1 MRESQKVAVKPKP
14 QKIDKIALIVRPESP
29 ELANACKEVI
39 AIFERF
45 GVEVCALE
53 SSVQAL
59 GLDPRLACK
68 EGDLGRRAQALVS
81 LGGDGTLI
89 SAVRK
94 SLGLGLPVLGINMG
108 RLGFLTAI
116 KPSELEEFVPLL
128 KGGEYVLDSHHLLQ
142 GFLVDSQ
149 EDSAL
154 GSQGRVGFLAKNG
167 DCGGEPAVITTQG
180 NSLDSPCKAP
190 FLAQKSCREQLQAK
204 SAQSLESTFQQSPTA
219 IPRIL
224 EKHKQAECE
233 KSCREQTELESTFEK
248 NAKLQNK
255 DSSPNAPFSV
265 IASRDSGVA
274 IHKETTQI
282 LESTF
287 EKVDSSPKAQSPQ
300 VDSSNDYSAPAE
312 SNQING
318 ARKACNL
325 ESVQGDW
332 GAKGVKKEG
341 GIRGDASQVAPL
353 SPLEKNS
360 SKVSLKSSNNA
371 QKVESSM
378 DSKETSAQ
386 PKRYPLFSK
395 EATLC
400 HADFQSARNDKKLDS
415 SENIF
420 YVLNEIL
427 ITKKDISG
435 MTKIYATINNEHFHT
450 YRADGLI
457 IATPTG
463 SSAYNISAGGSLVH
477 PQCRVILL
485 TPVCAHSLTQRP
497 IIISDN
503 FCLQFS
509 VEEDSV
515 IMLDGQERID
525 FRKGDTLFV
534 QGSFPIQLIQHPKR
548 SYFAVLEEKFGLG
561 GKQV

>member
-68 EGDLGRRAQALVS
+68 ESELGERAQALVS

-142 GFLVDSQ
+142 GLLV
-149 EDSAL
+149 DSAL
-154 GSQGRVGFLAKNG
+154 GEHSRVGFLAKNG
-167 DCGGEPAVITTQG
+167 DCCGEPAVITTQG
-180 NSLDSPCKAP
+180 NSLDSPCKTRDTARRRRCFFSKAP
-190 FLAQKSCREQLQAK
+190 FLAQKSCRED
-204 SAQSLESTFQQSPTA
+204 TA
-219 IPRIL
+219 
-224 EKHKQAECE
+224 
-233 KSCREQTELESTFEK
+233 LESTFE
-248 NAKLQNK
+248 
-255 DSSPNAPFSV
+255 
-265 IASRDSGVA
+265 
-274 IHKETTQI
+274 
-282 LESTF
+282 
-287 EKVDSSPKAQSPQ
+287 
-300 VDSSNDYSAPAE
+300 
-312 SNQING
+312 
-318 ARKACNL
+318 
-325 ESVQGDW
+325 
-332 GAKGVKKEG
+332 
-341 GIRGDASQVAPL
+341 
-353 SPLEKNS
+353 
-360 SKVSLKSSNNA
+360 NNA
-371 QKVESSM
+371 QNFNESAK
-378 DSKETSAQ
+378 DSRICDEKSLLCERAQGRILGVCNRRVRDAIKDLSRKAESTSEQPAQETLS
-386 PKRYPLFSK
+386 P
-395 EATLC
+395 
-400 HADFQSARNDKKLDS
+400 
-415 SENIF
+415 F

-435 MTKIYATINNEHFHT
+435 MIKIYATINNEHFHT

-497 IIISDN
+497 MIVSDN

>member
-68 EGDLGRRAQALVS
+68 ESELGERAQALVS

-142 GFLVDSQ
+142 GLLV
-149 EDSAL
+149 DSAL
-154 GSQGRVGFLAKNG
+154 GEHSRVGFLAKNG
-167 DCGGEPAVITTQG
+167 DCCGEPAVITTQG
-180 NSLDSPCKAP
+180 NSLDSPCKTRDTARRRRCFFSKAP
-190 FLAQKSCREQLQAK
+190 FLAQ
-204 SAQSLESTFQQSPTA
+204 
-219 IPRIL
+219 
-224 EKHKQAECE
+224 
-233 KSCREQTELESTFEK
+233 KSCREQTELESTFE
-248 NAKLQNK
+248 
-255 DSSPNAPFSV
+255 
-265 IASRDSGVA
+265 
-274 IHKETTQI
+274 
-282 LESTF
+282 
-287 EKVDSSPKAQSPQ
+287 
-300 VDSSNDYSAPAE
+300 
-312 SNQING
+312 
-318 ARKACNL
+318 
-325 ESVQGDW
+325 
-332 GAKGVKKEG
+332 
-341 GIRGDASQVAPL
+341 
-353 SPLEKNS
+353 
-360 SKVSLKSSNNA
+360 NNA
-371 QKVESSM
+371 QNFNESAK
-378 DSKETSAQ
+378 DSRICDEKSLLCERAQGRILGVCNRRVRDAIKDLSRKAESTSEQPAQETLS
-386 PKRYPLFSK
+386 P
-395 EATLC
+395 
-400 HADFQSARNDKKLDS
+400 
-415 SENIF
+415 F

-435 MTKIYATINNEHFHT
+435 MIKIYATINNEHFHT

-497 IIISDN
+497 MIVSDN

-561 GKQV
+561 GKQI

>member
-1 MRESQKVAVKPKP
+1 M
-14 QKIDKIALIVRPESP
+14 
-29 ELANACKEVI
+29 
-39 AIFERF
+39 
-45 GVEVCALE
+45 
-53 SSVQAL
+53 

-68 EGDLGRRAQALVS
+68 ESELGERAQALVS

-128 KGGEYVLDSHHLLQ
+128 KSGGYVIDSHHLLQ
-142 GFLVDSQ
+142 GLLVDSVLGEQ
-149 EDSAL
+149 FDKIENFVKGTDRESANL
-154 GSQGRVGFLAKNG
+154 PQN
-167 DCGGEPAVITTQG
+167 
-180 NSLDSPCKAP
+180 
-190 FLAQKSCREQLQAK
+190 
-204 SAQSLESTFQQSPTA
+204 FQNLQSPTA
-219 IPRIL
+219 TPRIL
-224 EKHKQAECE
+224 EEENQAENE
-233 KSCREQTELESTFEK
+233 TQTELESSFK
-248 NAKLQNK
+248 
-255 DSSPNAPFSV
+255 
-265 IASRDSGVA
+265 
-274 IHKETTQI
+274 
-282 LESTF
+282 
-287 EKVDSSPKAQSPQ
+287 KA
-300 VDSSNDYSAPAE
+300 DSSNAQIFNESAKDSRICDEKSLLCERTQGRILGVCNRRARDAIKDLSRKAE
-312 SNQING
+312 STSEQP
-318 ARKACNL
+318 AQ
-325 ESVQGDW
+325 ET
-332 GAKGVKKEG
+332 
-341 GIRGDASQVAPL
+341 P
-353 SPLEKNS
+353 SP
-360 SKVSLKSSNNA
+360 
-371 QKVESSM
+371 
-378 DSKETSAQ
+378 
-386 PKRYPLFSK
+386 
-395 EATLC
+395 
-400 HADFQSARNDKKLDS
+400 
-415 SENIF
+415 F

-485 TPVCAHSLTQRP
+485 TPICAHSLTQRP

>member
-1 MRESQKVAVKPKP
+1 MKYGRISSKVSSVRESQKVAVKPKP

-68 EGDLGRRAQALVS
+68 ESELGERAQALVS

-142 GFLVDSQ
+142 GLLV
-149 EDSAL
+149 DSAL
-154 GSQGRVGFLAKNG
+154 GEHSRVGFLAKNG
-167 DCGGEPAVITTQG
+167 DCCGEPAVITTQG

-190 FLAQKSCREQLQAK
+190 FLAQKSCREQTE
-204 SAQSLESTFQQSPTA
+204 LESTFENNAQNFQNLQSPTA

-224 EKHKQAECE
+224 EEENQAENE
-233 KSCREQTELESTFEK
+233 TQTELESNF
-248 NAKLQNK
+248 L
-255 DSSPNAPFSV
+255 DSSSLSLRADSSAWQSTHNAQKS
-265 IASRDSGVA
+265 
-274 IHKETTQI
+274 K
-282 LESTF
+282 
-287 EKVDSSPKAQSPQ
+287 KVDSSMDCHADKSARNDDENTQSSNTPQAQAKLDSSKSPSDSKILDEKCGLQGKSQGSYLDGDLWDFSQLPHLSSKAESPQ
-300 VDSSNDYSAPAE
+300 VDSRICDEKPLLFKPRKEIRLEVYRRSAA
-312 SNQING
+312 Q
-318 ARKACNL
+318 K
-325 ESVQGDW
+325 
-332 GAKGVKKEG
+332 
-341 GIRGDASQVAPL
+341 
-353 SPLEKNS
+353 
-360 SKVSLKSSNNA
+360 SKVYRAKPNPQT
-371 QKVESSM
+371 QKP
-378 DSKETSAQ
+378 T
-386 PKRYPLFSK
+386 PNP
-395 EATLC
+395 
-400 HADFQSARNDKKLDS
+400 
-415 SENIF
+415 F

-435 MTKIYATINNEHFHT
+435 MIKIYATINNEHFHT

-497 IIISDN
+497 MIVSDN

-509 VEEDSV
+509 VEEDSM

>member
-68 EGDLGRRAQALVS
+68 ESELGERAQALVS

-142 GFLVDSQ
+142 GLLV
-149 EDSAL
+149 DSAL
-154 GSQGRVGFLAKNG
+154 GEHSRVGFLAKNG
-167 DCGGEPAVITTQG
+167 DCCGEPAVITTQG
-180 NSLDSPCKAP
+180 NSLDSPCKTRDTARRRRCFFSKAP
-190 FLAQKSCREQLQAK
+190 FLAQKSCRED
-204 SAQSLESTFQQSPTA
+204 TA
-219 IPRIL
+219 
-224 EKHKQAECE
+224 
-233 KSCREQTELESTFEK
+233 LESTFE
-248 NAKLQNK
+248 
-255 DSSPNAPFSV
+255 
-265 IASRDSGVA
+265 
-274 IHKETTQI
+274 
-282 LESTF
+282 
-287 EKVDSSPKAQSPQ
+287 
-300 VDSSNDYSAPAE
+300 
-312 SNQING
+312 
-318 ARKACNL
+318 
-325 ESVQGDW
+325 
-332 GAKGVKKEG
+332 
-341 GIRGDASQVAPL
+341 
-353 SPLEKNS
+353 
-360 SKVSLKSSNNA
+360 NNA
-371 QKVESSM
+371 QNFNESAK
-378 DSKETSAQ
+378 DSRICDEKSLLCERAQGRILGVCNRRVRDAIKDLSRKAESTSEQPAQETLN
-386 PKRYPLFSK
+386 P
-395 EATLC
+395 
-400 HADFQSARNDKKLDS
+400 
-415 SENIF
+415 F

-435 MTKIYATINNEHFHT
+435 MIKIYATINNEHFHT

-497 IIISDN
+497 MIVSDN

-561 GKQV
+561 GKQI

>member
-1 MRESQKVAVKPKP
+1 MKYGRISSKVSSVRESQKVAVKPKP

-68 EGDLGRRAQALVS
+68 ESELGERAQALVS

-142 GFLVDSQ
+142 GLLVDS
-149 EDSAL
+149 AL
-154 GSQGRVGFLAKNG
+154 SEHSRVGFLAKNG
-167 DCGGEPAVITTQG
+167 DCCGEPAVITTQG
-180 NSLDSPCKAP
+180 NSLDSPCKTRDTARRRRCFFSKAP
-190 FLAQKSCREQLQAK
+190 FLAQKSCRED
-204 SAQSLESTFQQSPTA
+204 TA
-219 IPRIL
+219 
-224 EKHKQAECE
+224 
-233 KSCREQTELESTFEK
+233 LESTFE
-248 NAKLQNK
+248 
-255 DSSPNAPFSV
+255 
-265 IASRDSGVA
+265 
-274 IHKETTQI
+274 
-282 LESTF
+282 
-287 EKVDSSPKAQSPQ
+287 
-300 VDSSNDYSAPAE
+300 
-312 SNQING
+312 
-318 ARKACNL
+318 
-325 ESVQGDW
+325 
-332 GAKGVKKEG
+332 
-341 GIRGDASQVAPL
+341 
-353 SPLEKNS
+353 
-360 SKVSLKSSNNA
+360 NNA
-371 QKVESSM
+371 QNFNESAK
-378 DSKETSAQ
+378 DSRICDEKSLLCERAQGRILGVCNRRVRDAIKDLSRKAESTSEQPAQETLS
-386 PKRYPLFSK
+386 P
-395 EATLC
+395 
-400 HADFQSARNDKKLDS
+400 
-415 SENIF
+415 F

-435 MTKIYATINNEHFHT
+435 MIKIYATINNEHFHT

-497 IIISDN
+497 MIVSDN

>member
-1 MRESQKVAVKPKP
+1 MRESQKVAAKPKP

-29 ELANACKEVI
+29 ELADACKEVI

-45 GVEVCALE
+45 GVEVCVLE
-53 SSVQAL
+53 SSVASL

-68 EGDLGRRAQALVS
+68 ESELGERAQALVS

-142 GFLVDSQ
+142 GLLVDSVLGEQ
-149 EDSAL
+149 FDKIENFVKGTDRESANL
-154 GSQGRVGFLAKNG
+154 PQN
-167 DCGGEPAVITTQG
+167 
-180 NSLDSPCKAP
+180 
-190 FLAQKSCREQLQAK
+190 
-204 SAQSLESTFQQSPTA
+204 FQNLQSPTA
-219 IPRIL
+219 TPRIL
-224 EKHKQAECE
+224 EKEKGAECE
-233 KSCREQTELESTFEK
+233 TQTELESSFK
-248 NAKLQNK
+248 
-255 DSSPNAPFSV
+255 
-265 IASRDSGVA
+265 
-274 IHKETTQI
+274 
-282 LESTF
+282 
-287 EKVDSSPKAQSPQ
+287 KA
-300 VDSSNDYSAPAE
+300 DSSNAQNFNESAKDSRICDEKSLLCECAQGRILGVCNRRVRDAIKDLSRKAE
-312 SNQING
+312 STSEQP
-318 ARKACNL
+318 AQ
-325 ESVQGDW
+325 ET
-332 GAKGVKKEG
+332 
-341 GIRGDASQVAPL
+341 L
-353 SPLEKNS
+353 SP
-360 SKVSLKSSNNA
+360 
-371 QKVESSM
+371 
-378 DSKETSAQ
+378 
-386 PKRYPLFSK
+386 
-395 EATLC
+395 
-400 HADFQSARNDKKLDS
+400 
-415 SENIF
+415 F

-435 MTKIYATINNEHFHT
+435 MIKIYATINNEHFHT

-485 TPVCAHSLTQRP
+485 TPICAHSLTQRP

>member
-1 MRESQKVAVKPKP
+1 MRESQKVAAKPKP

-29 ELANACKEVI
+29 ELADACKEVI

-68 EGDLGRRAQALVS
+68 ESELGERAQALVS

-142 GFLVDSQ
+142 GLLVDSQ
-149 EDSAL
+149 EDSVL
-154 GSQGRVGFLAKNG
+154 GEQFDKIENFVKGT
-167 DCGGEPAVITTQG
+167 D
-180 NSLDSPCKAP
+180 
-190 FLAQKSCREQLQAK
+190 RE
-204 SAQSLESTFQQSPTA
+204 SANLPQNFQNLQSPTA

-224 EKHKQAECE
+224 EEENQAENE
-233 KSCREQTELESTFEK
+233 TQTELESSFK
-248 NAKLQNK
+248 
-255 DSSPNAPFSV
+255 
-265 IASRDSGVA
+265 
-274 IHKETTQI
+274 
-282 LESTF
+282 
-287 EKVDSSPKAQSPQ
+287 KA
-300 VDSSNDYSAPAE
+300 DSSNAQIFNESAKDSRICDEKSLLCERAQGRILGVCNRRVRDAIKDLSRKAE
-312 SNQING
+312 STSEQP
-318 ARKACNL
+318 AQ
-325 ESVQGDW
+325 ET
-332 GAKGVKKEG
+332 
-341 GIRGDASQVAPL
+341 L
-353 SPLEKNS
+353 SP
-360 SKVSLKSSNNA
+360 
-371 QKVESSM
+371 
-378 DSKETSAQ
+378 
-386 PKRYPLFSK
+386 
-395 EATLC
+395 
-400 HADFQSARNDKKLDS
+400 
-415 SENIF
+415 F

-435 MTKIYATINNEHFHT
+435 MIKIYATINNEHFHT

-485 TPVCAHSLTQRP
+485 TPICAHSLTQRP

>member
-68 EGDLGRRAQALVS
+68 ESELGERVQALVS

-142 GFLVDSQ
+142 GLLV
-149 EDSAL
+149 DSAL
-154 GSQGRVGFLAKNG
+154 GEHSRVGFLAKNG
-167 DCGGEPAVITTQG
+167 DCCGEPAVITTQG
-180 NSLDSPCKAP
+180 NSLDSPCKTRDTARRRRCFFSKAP
-190 FLAQKSCREQLQAK
+190 FLAQKSCRED
-204 SAQSLESTFQQSPTA
+204 TA
-219 IPRIL
+219 
-224 EKHKQAECE
+224 
-233 KSCREQTELESTFEK
+233 LESTFE
-248 NAKLQNK
+248 
-255 DSSPNAPFSV
+255 
-265 IASRDSGVA
+265 
-274 IHKETTQI
+274 
-282 LESTF
+282 
-287 EKVDSSPKAQSPQ
+287 
-300 VDSSNDYSAPAE
+300 
-312 SNQING
+312 
-318 ARKACNL
+318 
-325 ESVQGDW
+325 
-332 GAKGVKKEG
+332 
-341 GIRGDASQVAPL
+341 
-353 SPLEKNS
+353 
-360 SKVSLKSSNNA
+360 NNA
-371 QKVESSM
+371 QNFNESAK
-378 DSKETSAQ
+378 DSRICDEKSLLCERAQGRILGVCNRRVRDAIKDLSRKAESTSEQPAQETLN
-386 PKRYPLFSK
+386 P
-395 EATLC
+395 
-400 HADFQSARNDKKLDS
+400 
-415 SENIF
+415 F

-435 MTKIYATINNEHFHT
+435 MIKIYATINNEHFHT

-497 IIISDN
+497 MIVSDN

-561 GKQV
+561 GKQI

>member
-1 MRESQKVAVKPKP
+1 MRESQKVAAKPKP

-29 ELANACKEVI
+29 ELADACKEVI

-45 GVEVCALE
+45 GVEVCVLE
-53 SSVQAL
+53 SSVASL

-68 EGDLGRRAQALVS
+68 ESELGEMAQALVS

-128 KGGEYVLDSHHLLQ
+128 KSGGYVIDSHHLLQ
-142 GFLVDSQ
+142 GLLVDSVLGEQ
-149 EDSAL
+149 FDKIENFVKGTDRESANL
-154 GSQGRVGFLAKNG
+154 PQN
-167 DCGGEPAVITTQG
+167 
-180 NSLDSPCKAP
+180 
-190 FLAQKSCREQLQAK
+190 
-204 SAQSLESTFQQSPTA
+204 FQNLQSPTA

-224 EKHKQAECE
+224 EEENQAENE
-233 KSCREQTELESTFEK
+233 TQTELESSFK
-248 NAKLQNK
+248 
-255 DSSPNAPFSV
+255 
-265 IASRDSGVA
+265 
-274 IHKETTQI
+274 
-282 LESTF
+282 
-287 EKVDSSPKAQSPQ
+287 KA
-300 VDSSNDYSAPAE
+300 DSSNAQIFNESAKDSRICDEKSLLCERAQGRILGVCNRRARDAIKDLSRKAE
-312 SNQING
+312 STSEQP
-318 ARKACNL
+318 AQ
-325 ESVQGDW
+325 ET
-332 GAKGVKKEG
+332 
-341 GIRGDASQVAPL
+341 P
-353 SPLEKNS
+353 SP
-360 SKVSLKSSNNA
+360 
-371 QKVESSM
+371 
-378 DSKETSAQ
+378 
-386 PKRYPLFSK
+386 
-395 EATLC
+395 
-400 HADFQSARNDKKLDS
+400 
-415 SENIF
+415 F

-497 IIISDN
+497 MIVSDN

>member
-1 MRESQKVAVKPKP
+1 MRESQKVAAKPKP

-29 ELANACKEVI
+29 ELADACKEVI

-45 GVEVCALE
+45 GVEVCVLE
-53 SSVQAL
+53 SSVASL

-68 EGDLGRRAQALVS
+68 ESELGERAQALVS

-128 KGGEYVLDSHHLLQ
+128 KSGGYVIDSHHLLQ
-142 GFLVDSQ
+142 GLLVDSVLGEQ
-149 EDSAL
+149 FDKIENFVKGTDRESANL
-154 GSQGRVGFLAKNG
+154 PQN
-167 DCGGEPAVITTQG
+167 
-180 NSLDSPCKAP
+180 
-190 FLAQKSCREQLQAK
+190 
-204 SAQSLESTFQQSPTA
+204 FQNLQSPTA
-219 IPRIL
+219 TPRIL
-224 EKHKQAECE
+224 EEENQAENE
-233 KSCREQTELESTFEK
+233 TQTELESSFK
-248 NAKLQNK
+248 
-255 DSSPNAPFSV
+255 
-265 IASRDSGVA
+265 
-274 IHKETTQI
+274 
-282 LESTF
+282 
-287 EKVDSSPKAQSPQ
+287 KA
-300 VDSSNDYSAPAE
+300 DSSNAQIFNESAKDSRICDEKSLLCERTQGRILGVCNRRARDAIKDLSRKAE
-312 SNQING
+312 STSEQP
-318 ARKACNL
+318 AQ
-325 ESVQGDW
+325 ET
-332 GAKGVKKEG
+332 
-341 GIRGDASQVAPL
+341 P
-353 SPLEKNS
+353 SP
-360 SKVSLKSSNNA
+360 
-371 QKVESSM
+371 
-378 DSKETSAQ
+378 
-386 PKRYPLFSK
+386 
-395 EATLC
+395 
-400 HADFQSARNDKKLDS
+400 
-415 SENIF
+415 F

-485 TPVCAHSLTQRP
+485 TPICAHSLTQRP

>member
-1 MRESQKVAVKPKP
+1 MRESQKIAVKPKP

-29 ELANACKEVI
+29 ELADACKEVI

-68 EGDLGRRAQALVS
+68 ESELGERAQALVS

-142 GFLVDSQ
+142 GLLV
-149 EDSAL
+149 DSAL
-154 GSQGRVGFLAKNG
+154 GEQGRVGFLAKNG
-167 DCGGEPAVITTQG
+167 DCCGEPAVITTQG
-180 NSLDSPCKAP
+180 NSLDSLCKTRDTARRRRCFFSKAP
-190 FLAQKSCREQLQAK
+190 FL
-204 SAQSLESTFQQSPTA
+204 SP
-219 IPRIL
+219 
-224 EKHKQAECE
+224 
-233 KSCREQTELESTFEK
+233 KSCREQTELESTFE
-248 NAKLQNK
+248 
-255 DSSPNAPFSV
+255 
-265 IASRDSGVA
+265 
-274 IHKETTQI
+274 
-282 LESTF
+282 
-287 EKVDSSPKAQSPQ
+287 
-300 VDSSNDYSAPAE
+300 
-312 SNQING
+312 
-318 ARKACNL
+318 
-325 ESVQGDW
+325 
-332 GAKGVKKEG
+332 
-341 GIRGDASQVAPL
+341 
-353 SPLEKNS
+353 
-360 SKVSLKSSNNA
+360 NNA
-371 QKVESSM
+371 QNFNESAKDSRICDEKPLLFKPRKEIRLEIYRRSAAQKSKVYRA
-378 DSKETSAQ
+378 KPNPQTQ
-386 PKRYPLFSK
+386 KPTP
-395 EATLC
+395 
-400 HADFQSARNDKKLDS
+400 NP
-415 SENIF
+415 F

-435 MTKIYATINNEHFHT
+435 MIKIYATINNEHFHT

-497 IIISDN
+497 MIVSDN

>member
-68 EGDLGRRAQALVS
+68 ESELGERAQALVS

-142 GFLVDSQ
+142 GLLVDS
-149 EDSAL
+149 AL
-154 GSQGRVGFLAKNG
+154 SEHSRVGFLAKNG
-167 DCGGEPAVITTQG
+167 DCCGEPAVITTQG
-180 NSLDSPCKAP
+180 NSLDSPCKTRDTARRRRCFFSKAP
-190 FLAQKSCREQLQAK
+190 FLAQKSCRED
-204 SAQSLESTFQQSPTA
+204 TA
-219 IPRIL
+219 
-224 EKHKQAECE
+224 
-233 KSCREQTELESTFEK
+233 LESTFE
-248 NAKLQNK
+248 
-255 DSSPNAPFSV
+255 
-265 IASRDSGVA
+265 
-274 IHKETTQI
+274 
-282 LESTF
+282 
-287 EKVDSSPKAQSPQ
+287 
-300 VDSSNDYSAPAE
+300 
-312 SNQING
+312 
-318 ARKACNL
+318 
-325 ESVQGDW
+325 
-332 GAKGVKKEG
+332 
-341 GIRGDASQVAPL
+341 
-353 SPLEKNS
+353 
-360 SKVSLKSSNNA
+360 NNA
-371 QKVESSM
+371 QNFNESAK
-378 DSKETSAQ
+378 DSRICDEKSLLCERAQGRILGVCNRRVRDAIKDLSRKAESTSEQPAQETLS
-386 PKRYPLFSK
+386 P
-395 EATLC
+395 
-400 HADFQSARNDKKLDS
+400 
-415 SENIF
+415 F

-435 MTKIYATINNEHFHT
+435 MIKIYATINNEHFHT

-497 IIISDN
+497 MIVSDN

>member
-1 MRESQKVAVKPKP
+1 MRESQKVAAKPKP

-29 ELANACKEVI
+29 ELADACKEVI

-45 GVEVCALE
+45 GVEVCVLE
-53 SSVQAL
+53 SSAASL
-59 GLDPRLACK
+59 GLDSRLACK
-68 EGDLGRRAQALVS
+68 ESELGERAQALVS

-128 KGGEYVLDSHHLLQ
+128 KGGEYVIDSHHLLQ
-142 GFLVDSQ
+142 GLLVDSVLGEQ
-149 EDSAL
+149 FDKIENFVKGTDRESANL
-154 GSQGRVGFLAKNG
+154 PQN
-167 DCGGEPAVITTQG
+167 
-180 NSLDSPCKAP
+180 
-190 FLAQKSCREQLQAK
+190 
-204 SAQSLESTFQQSPTA
+204 FQNLQSPTA
-219 IPRIL
+219 KQATAVQGEAAAGFFRVPRIL
-224 EKHKQAECE
+224 EEENQAENE
-233 KSCREQTELESTFEK
+233 TQTELESSFK
-248 NAKLQNK
+248 
-255 DSSPNAPFSV
+255 
-265 IASRDSGVA
+265 
-274 IHKETTQI
+274 
-282 LESTF
+282 
-287 EKVDSSPKAQSPQ
+287 KA
-300 VDSSNDYSAPAE
+300 DSSNAQIFNESAKDSRICDEKSLLCERAQGRILGVCNRRARDAIKDLSRKAE
-312 SNQING
+312 STSEQP
-318 ARKACNL
+318 AQ
-325 ESVQGDW
+325 ET
-332 GAKGVKKEG
+332 
-341 GIRGDASQVAPL
+341 P
-353 SPLEKNS
+353 SP
-360 SKVSLKSSNNA
+360 
-371 QKVESSM
+371 
-378 DSKETSAQ
+378 
-386 PKRYPLFSK
+386 
-395 EATLC
+395 
-400 HADFQSARNDKKLDS
+400 
-415 SENIF
+415 F

-497 IIISDN
+497 MIVSDN

>member
-1 MRESQKVAVKPKP
+1 MRESQKVAAKPKP

-29 ELANACKEVI
+29 ELADACKEVI

-45 GVEVCALE
+45 GVEVCVLE
-53 SSVQAL
+53 SSAASL
-59 GLDPRLACK
+59 GLDSRLACK
-68 EGDLGRRAQALVS
+68 ESELGERAQALVS

-128 KGGEYVLDSHHLLQ
+128 KSGGYVIDSHHLLQ
-142 GFLVDSQ
+142 GLLVDSVLGEQ
-149 EDSAL
+149 FDKIENFVKGTDRESANL
-154 GSQGRVGFLAKNG
+154 PQN
-167 DCGGEPAVITTQG
+167 
-180 NSLDSPCKAP
+180 
-190 FLAQKSCREQLQAK
+190 
-204 SAQSLESTFQQSPTA
+204 FQNLQSPTA

-224 EKHKQAECE
+224 EEENQTENE
-233 KSCREQTELESTFEK
+233 TQTELESSFK
-248 NAKLQNK
+248 
-255 DSSPNAPFSV
+255 
-265 IASRDSGVA
+265 
-274 IHKETTQI
+274 
-282 LESTF
+282 
-287 EKVDSSPKAQSPQ
+287 KA
-300 VDSSNDYSAPAE
+300 DSSNAQNFNESAKDSRICDEKSLLCGRAQGRILGVCNRRARDAIKDLSRKAE
-312 SNQING
+312 STSEQP
-318 ARKACNL
+318 AQ
-325 ESVQGDW
+325 ET
-332 GAKGVKKEG
+332 
-341 GIRGDASQVAPL
+341 P
-353 SPLEKNS
+353 SP
-360 SKVSLKSSNNA
+360 
-371 QKVESSM
+371 
-378 DSKETSAQ
+378 
-386 PKRYPLFSK
+386 
-395 EATLC
+395 
-400 HADFQSARNDKKLDS
+400 
-415 SENIF
+415 F

-497 IIISDN
+497 MIVSDN

-548 SYFAVLEEKFGLG
+548 SYFALLEEKFGLG

>member
-1 MRESQKVAVKPKP
+1 MRESQKVAAKPKP

-29 ELANACKEVI
+29 ELADACKEVI

-68 EGDLGRRAQALVS
+68 ESELGERAQALVS

-142 GFLVDSQ
+142 GLLVDSQ

-154 GSQGRVGFLAKNG
+154 GEHSRVGFSKETALRLFWAKNG
-167 DCGGEPAVITTQG
+167 DCCGEPAVITTQG

-190 FLAQKSCREQLQAK
+190 FL
-204 SAQSLESTFQQSPTA
+204 SP
-219 IPRIL
+219 
-224 EKHKQAECE
+224 
-233 KSCREQTELESTFEK
+233 KSCREQTELESTFEN
-248 NAKLQNK
+248 NAQNFQNLQ
-255 DSSPNAPFSV
+255 SPTATP
-265 IASRDSGVA
+265 R
-274 IHKETTQI
+274 I
-282 LESTF
+282 LEK
-287 EKVDSSPKAQSPQ
+287 EKGAECETQTELESSFKKA
-300 VDSSNDYSAPAE
+300 DSSNAQNFNESAKDSRICDEKSLLCERAQGRILGVCNRRVRDAIKDLSRKAE
-312 SNQING
+312 STSEQP
-318 ARKACNL
+318 AQ
-325 ESVQGDW
+325 ET
-332 GAKGVKKEG
+332 
-341 GIRGDASQVAPL
+341 L
-353 SPLEKNS
+353 SP
-360 SKVSLKSSNNA
+360 
-371 QKVESSM
+371 
-378 DSKETSAQ
+378 
-386 PKRYPLFSK
+386 
-395 EATLC
+395 
-400 HADFQSARNDKKLDS
+400 
-415 SENIF
+415 F

-435 MTKIYATINNEHFHT
+435 MIKIYATINNEHFHT

-485 TPVCAHSLTQRP
+485 TPICAHSLTQRP

>member
-1 MRESQKVAVKPKP
+1 MRESQKVAAKPKP

-29 ELANACKEVI
+29 ELADACKEVI

-45 GVEVCALE
+45 GVEVCVLE
-53 SSVQAL
+53 SSVASL

-68 EGDLGRRAQALVS
+68 ESELGERAQALVS

-128 KGGEYVLDSHHLLQ
+128 KSGGYVIDSHHLLQ
-142 GFLVDSQ
+142 GLLMDSQ

-154 GSQGRVGFLAKNG
+154 GEQFDKIENFVKGT
-167 DCGGEPAVITTQG
+167 D
-180 NSLDSPCKAP
+180 
-190 FLAQKSCREQLQAK
+190 RE
-204 SAQSLESTFQQSPTA
+204 SANLPQNFQNLQSPTA

-224 EKHKQAECE
+224 EEKKGAECE
-233 KSCREQTELESTFEK
+233 KSASSSLRDTAEAVARQSTH
-248 NAKLQNK
+248 NAQKSK
-255 DSSPNAPFSV
+255 
-265 IASRDSGVA
+265 
-274 IHKETTQI
+274 
-282 LESTF
+282 
-287 EKVDSSPKAQSPQ
+287 KVDSMDCHDLP
-300 VDSSNDYSAPAE
+300 
-312 SNQING
+312 
-318 ARKACNL
+318 
-325 ESVQGDW
+325 
-332 GAKGVKKEG
+332 
-341 GIRGDASQVAPL
+341 
-353 SPLEKNS
+353 
-360 SKVSLKSSNNA
+360 SKS
-371 QKVESSM
+371 
-378 DSKETSAQ
+378 
-386 PKRYPLFSK
+386 
-395 EATLC
+395 
-400 HADFQSARNDKKLDS
+400 RNDRKLDS

-497 IIISDN
+497 MIVSDN

>member
-1 MRESQKVAVKPKP
+1 MRESQRAVAKPKP
-14 QKIDKIALIVRPESP
+14 REIDKIALIVRPESP
-29 ELANACKEVI
+29 ELADACSEVI

-45 GVEVCALE
+45 GVEVCVLE
-53 SSVQAL
+53 SSVKSL
-59 GLDPRLACK
+59 GLDSRLACK
-68 EGDLGRRAQALVS
+68 ESELGERAQALVS

-89 SAVRK
+89 SAVRI
-94 SLGLGLPVLGINMG
+94 SLGLNLPVLGINMG

-128 KGGEYVLDSHHLLQ
+128 RSGEYALDSHHLLQ
-142 GFLVDSQ
+142 GYLARDSQ
-149 EDSAL
+149 GDLSV
-154 GSQGRVGFLAKNG
+154 GRHSRGGFLTNDG
-167 DCGGEPAVITTQG
+167 DCYGKSAGTHAQARAF
-180 NSLDSPCKAP
+180 DSPYKAP
-190 FLAQKSCREQLQAK
+190 FLPQISC
-204 SAQSLESTFQQSPTA
+204 
-219 IPRIL
+219 
-224 EKHKQAECE
+224 H
-233 KSCREQTELESTFEK
+233 EQTELES
-248 NAKLQNK
+248 
-255 DSSPNAPFSV
+255 
-265 IASRDSGVA
+265 
-274 IHKETTQI
+274 
-282 LESTF
+282 
-287 EKVDSSPKAQSPQ
+287 
-300 VDSSNDYSAPAE
+300 
-312 SNQING
+312 
-318 ARKACNL
+318 
-325 ESVQGDW
+325 
-332 GAKGVKKEG
+332 
-341 GIRGDASQVAPL
+341 
-353 SPLEKNS
+353 
-360 SKVSLKSSNNA
+360 KS
-371 QKVESSM
+371 
-378 DSKETSAQ
+378 
-386 PKRYPLFSK
+386 
-395 EATLC
+395 
-400 HADFQSARNDKKLDS
+400 LDS

-497 IIISDN
+497 MIVSDS

>member
-14 QKIDKIALIVRPESP
+14 QKIDKIVLIVRPESP
-29 ELANACKEVI
+29 ELANACKEVV

-68 EGDLGRRAQALVS
+68 ESELGERAQALVS

-142 GFLVDSQ
+142 GLLV
-149 EDSAL
+149 DSAL
-154 GSQGRVGFLAKNG
+154 GEHSRVGFLAKNG
-167 DCGGEPAVITTQG
+167 DCCGEPAVITTQG

-190 FLAQKSCREQLQAK
+190 FLAQKSCREDTA
-204 SAQSLESTFQQSPTA
+204 LESTFENNAQNFQNLQSPTA

-224 EKHKQAECE
+224 EEENQAENE
-233 KSCREQTELESTFEK
+233 TQTELESSFK
-248 NAKLQNK
+248 
-255 DSSPNAPFSV
+255 
-265 IASRDSGVA
+265 
-274 IHKETTQI
+274 
-282 LESTF
+282 
-287 EKVDSSPKAQSPQ
+287 KA
-300 VDSSNDYSAPAE
+300 DSSNAQNFNESAKDSRICDEKSLLCERAQGRILGVCNRRVRDAIKDLSRKAE
-312 SNQING
+312 STSEQP
-318 ARKACNL
+318 AQ
-325 ESVQGDW
+325 ET
-332 GAKGVKKEG
+332 
-341 GIRGDASQVAPL
+341 L
-353 SPLEKNS
+353 SP
-360 SKVSLKSSNNA
+360 
-371 QKVESSM
+371 
-378 DSKETSAQ
+378 
-386 PKRYPLFSK
+386 
-395 EATLC
+395 
-400 HADFQSARNDKKLDS
+400 
-415 SENIF
+415 F

-435 MTKIYATINNEHFHT
+435 MIKIYATINNEHFHT

-497 IIISDN
+497 MIVSDN

-561 GKQV
+561 GKQI

>member
-1 MRESQKVAVKPKP
+1 MKYGRISSKVSSVRESQKVAVKPKP

-68 EGDLGRRAQALVS
+68 ESELGERAQALVS

-142 GFLVDSQ
+142 GLLV
-149 EDSAL
+149 DSAL
-154 GSQGRVGFLAKNG
+154 GEHSRVGFLAKNG
-167 DCGGEPAVITTQG
+167 DCCGEPAVITTQG
-180 NSLDSPCKAP
+180 NSLDSLCKTRDTARRRRCFFSKAP
-190 FLAQKSCREQLQAK
+190 FLAQKSCREQVAPE
-204 SAQSLESTFQQSPTA
+204 SLQSPTA

-224 EKHKQAECE
+224 EEENQAENE
-233 KSCREQTELESTFEK
+233 TQTELESSFK
-248 NAKLQNK
+248 
-255 DSSPNAPFSV
+255 
-265 IASRDSGVA
+265 
-274 IHKETTQI
+274 
-282 LESTF
+282 
-287 EKVDSSPKAQSPQ
+287 KA
-300 VDSSNDYSAPAE
+300 DSSNAQNFNESAKDSRICDEKSLLCERAQGRILGVCNRRVRDAIKDLSRKAE
-312 SNQING
+312 STSEQ
-318 ARKACNL
+318 
-325 ESVQGDW
+325 
-332 GAKGVKKEG
+332 
-341 GIRGDASQVAPL
+341 P
-353 SPLEKNS
+353 
-360 SKVSLKSSNNA
+360 A
-371 QKVESSM
+371 Q
-378 DSKETSAQ
+378 ETLN
-386 PKRYPLFSK
+386 P
-395 EATLC
+395 
-400 HADFQSARNDKKLDS
+400 
-415 SENIF
+415 F

-435 MTKIYATINNEHFHT
+435 MIKIYATINNEHFHT

-497 IIISDN
+497 MIVSDN

>member
-1 MRESQKVAVKPKP
+1 MRESQKVAAKPKP

-29 ELANACKEVI
+29 ELADACKEVI

-68 EGDLGRRAQALVS
+68 ESELGERAQALVS

-128 KGGEYVLDSHHLLQ
+128 KGGEYVIDSHHLLQ
-142 GFLVDSQ
+142 GLLVDSVLGEQ
-149 EDSAL
+149 FDKIENFVKGTDRESANL
-154 GSQGRVGFLAKNG
+154 PQN
-167 DCGGEPAVITTQG
+167 
-180 NSLDSPCKAP
+180 
-190 FLAQKSCREQLQAK
+190 
-204 SAQSLESTFQQSPTA
+204 FQNLQSPTA
-219 IPRIL
+219 TPRIL
-224 EKHKQAECE
+224 EEENQAENE
-233 KSCREQTELESTFEK
+233 TQTELESSFK
-248 NAKLQNK
+248 
-255 DSSPNAPFSV
+255 
-265 IASRDSGVA
+265 
-274 IHKETTQI
+274 
-282 LESTF
+282 
-287 EKVDSSPKAQSPQ
+287 KA
-300 VDSSNDYSAPAE
+300 DSSNAQIFNESAKDSRICDEKSLLCERAQGRILGVCNRRARDAIKDLSRKAE
-312 SNQING
+312 STSEQP
-318 ARKACNL
+318 AQ
-325 ESVQGDW
+325 ET
-332 GAKGVKKEG
+332 
-341 GIRGDASQVAPL
+341 P
-353 SPLEKNS
+353 SP
-360 SKVSLKSSNNA
+360 
-371 QKVESSM
+371 
-378 DSKETSAQ
+378 
-386 PKRYPLFSK
+386 
-395 EATLC
+395 
-400 HADFQSARNDKKLDS
+400 
-415 SENIF
+415 F

-497 IIISDN
+497 MIVSDN